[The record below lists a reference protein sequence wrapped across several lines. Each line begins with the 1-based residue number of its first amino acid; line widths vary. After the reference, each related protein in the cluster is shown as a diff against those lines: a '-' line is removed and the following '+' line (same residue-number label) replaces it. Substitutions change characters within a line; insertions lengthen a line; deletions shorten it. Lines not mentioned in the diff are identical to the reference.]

1 MSTKNISSKEF
12 FAEYGDLT
20 FAEVL
25 RGFRLSDESTQ
36 IEFAKK
42 LGISPANLCDL
53 EKGRKLP
60 TATRAAAI
68 ARKIGLPEELLIQ
81 VAIQDELRK
90 QKIKYRVSIAA

>member
-1 MSTKNISSKEF
+1 MSIKNHSSKEF
-12 FAEYGDLT
+12 FAEYGELT

-25 RGFRLSDESTQ
+25 RGFRLSDEFTQ